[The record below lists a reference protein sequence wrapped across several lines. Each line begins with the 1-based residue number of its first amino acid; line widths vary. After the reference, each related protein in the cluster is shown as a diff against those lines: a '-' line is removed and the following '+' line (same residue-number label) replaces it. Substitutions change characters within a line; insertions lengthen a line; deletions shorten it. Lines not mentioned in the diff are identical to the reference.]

1 MSLRAWSVLLALVG
15 LCVAAYLTAVH
26 YSEGQ
31 IPLACASSGFINC
44 EDVTRSAESMIA
56 GVPVALLGVIWFAVA
71 LVLALTRWL
80 PGVLLAW
87 TAAGLAFVFYLVYA
101 EMFLIGALC
110 LWCTVVHVAVA
121 GLFLLTLADLTAE
134 PRPRRASAM
143 PRVPGDAFRH
153 DGA

>member
-1 MSLRAWSVLLALVG
+1 MSLRAWSGLLALMG
-15 LCVAAYLTAVH
+15 LGVSAYLTAVH

-31 IPLACASSGFINC
+31 IPLACATTGFLNC

-71 LVLALTRWL
+71 LILALTHL
-80 PGVLLAW
+80 FPGLLLAW
-87 TAAGLAFVFYLVYA
+87 TAAALAFVFYLVYV

-121 GLFLLTLADLTAE
+121 GLFLLTLADVTAE
-134 PRPRRASAM
+134 PRPRRAAAVPQM
-143 PRVPGDAFRH
+143 PGDVFRR